1 MLPLAMLLVG
11 SRVDLRCTWVVFGGS
26 AIFQVLVCLEPW
38 TFPRVAHVRPIF
50 TQNRHEVVWSIHLI
64 ET

>member
-1 MLPLAMLLVG
+1 MAESQALPLSDHVLVLPLAMLLVG

-50 TQNRHEVVWSIHLI
+50 T
-64 ET
+64 